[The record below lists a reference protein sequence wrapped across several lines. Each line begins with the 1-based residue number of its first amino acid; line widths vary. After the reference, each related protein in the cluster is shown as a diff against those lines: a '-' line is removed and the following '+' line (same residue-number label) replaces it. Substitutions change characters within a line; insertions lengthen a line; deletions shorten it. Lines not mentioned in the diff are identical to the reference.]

1 MRVEIVEGFR
11 QDCFSSVDFVP
22 ALGSDKDLLR
32 KAKVARLDARVSTSG
47 WAVTNLLHLEN
58 SVENQF
64 WEQHLHMGKISGAL
78 FDPWAL
84 KWWDLHRRISD
95 DFSDLSEDVRVA
107 RFSEF
112 VIDFIREYGELVT
125 PSFKKQTLKDWFTE
139 FGEISHVVGALH
151 EIELI
156 QNEAN
161 VLYSMTQVETMS
173 VQVFARRSIEAAVV
187 AKDQK
192 AEELRQNLCK
202 VVGDDLT
209 DSTGIVAQKLKK
221 YTSLDVSKNDE
232 MSMVV
237 WNLQPL
243 CLAGWL
249 WALIA
254 RDLFNGITY
263 QRCDG
268 NRSDETNCIREVP
281 SIAPN
286 GENVRH
292 CLNCKDEEK
301 V

>member
-11 QDCFSSVDFVP
+11 QDRFSLVEFVP
-22 ALGSDKDLLR
+22 GVGSDKDLLR
-32 KAKVARLDARVSTSG
+32 KAKVARSDTRVSTSG

-58 SVENQF
+58 SVEDQF
-64 WEQHLHMGKISGAL
+64 WKQYLYIEKISGDL
-78 FDPWAL
+78 FDPWVL
-84 KWWDLHRRISD
+84 ECWDLHRRISD
-95 DFSDLSEDVRVA
+95 NFSDLREDVKIA
-107 RFSEF
+107 WFSEF
-112 VIDFIREYGELVT
+112 VVDFIREYGELVT
-125 PSFKKQTLKDWFTE
+125 SSSKKPTLKDWFTE
-139 FGEISHVVGALH
+139 FEEIAYVVGALR

-161 VLYSMTQVETMS
+161 TLYSMTQVETMS
-173 VQVFARRSIEAAVV
+173 VQIFARRSIEAAVV
-187 AKDQK
+187 AKDKK

-202 VVGDDLT
+202 VVGDDIT
-209 DSTGIVAQKLKK
+209 EATGLVAQKLRK
-221 YTSLDVSKNDE
+221 YTSLDISQNTE

-249 WALIA
+249 WALVA

-263 QRCDG
+263 KLCTG
-268 NRSDETNCIREVP
+268 NESDEANCTREVP
-281 SIAPN
+281 SVAPN
-286 GENVRH
+286 GENVPH

>member
-11 QDCFSSVDFVP
+11 QDRFSLVEFVP
-22 ALGSDKDLLR
+22 AVGSDKDLLR
-32 KAKVARLDARVSTSG
+32 KAKVARSDTRLSTSG

-58 SVENQF
+58 SVEDQF
-64 WEQHLHMGKISGAL
+64 WKQHLYIEKISGDL
-78 FDPWAL
+78 FDPWVL
-84 KWWDLHRRISD
+84 ECWDLHRRISD
-95 DFSDLSEDVRVA
+95 NFSDLREDVKIA
-107 RFSEF
+107 WFSEF
-112 VIDFIREYGELVT
+112 VVDFIREYGELVT
-125 PSFKKQTLKDWFTE
+125 SSSKKPTLKDWFTE
-139 FGEISHVVGALH
+139 FEEIAYVVGALR

-161 VLYSMTQVETMS
+161 TLYSMTQVETMS
-173 VQVFARRSIEAAVV
+173 VQIFARRSIEAAVV
-187 AKDQK
+187 AKDKK

-202 VVGDDLT
+202 VVGDDIT
-209 DSTGIVAQKLKK
+209 EATGLVAQKLRK
-221 YTSLDVSKNDE
+221 YTSLDISQNTE

-249 WALIA
+249 WALVA

-263 QRCDG
+263 KLCAG
-268 NRSDETNCIREVP
+268 NESDETNCTREVP
-281 SIAPN
+281 SVAPN
-286 GENVRH
+286 GENVPH